1 MKPVQVFVLRTAA
14 LVVGSA
20 IIGASIATNPA
31 TAQDVNSMLGAIGLT
46 TCSQSTPCKKYKN
59 NGSGA
64 GLEGVG
70 GNGSGLIAQS
80 TNGSATFSTS
90 TNADGVQAYSSNND
104 GTNSGT
110 NNDSSISPGRSGIW
124 GHDDSTDGGGNNVG
138 VAGSSTYGVGVS
150 GSSTN
155 NSGVQGSSTN
165 WIGVAGSS
173 STYIGV
179 YGNSGYRGA
188 DITGGFIGVIGRAPA
203 GTGDYPLM
211 LTDSSGNTLDYT
223 DGDGDMYV
231 HGTYNNFARVRN
243 GNTVVSYGAMSASP
257 SIEDTGSGQLVNGIA
272 IVNLDMTFAQ
282 AIDPHQMYHVML
294 TPDGDTRGLFVA
306 SKSPNGFV
314 VREVQGGHGS
324 LSFDYHIYAV
334 TLGQANERMFMMTPA
349 QTTSFMPKAAIVAK
363 HPSKLR

>member
-1 MKPVQVFVLRTAA
+1 MRPIHGVILRVVA
-14 LVVGSA
+14 LVVGSS

-46 TCSQSTPCKKYKN
+46 TCSKVTPCKKYTN

-70 GNGSGLIAQS
+70 GNGNGLIAQS
-80 TNGSATFSTS
+80 INGSATFSTS
-90 TNADGVQAYSSNND
+90 TNADGVQAFSTNND

-110 NNDSSISPGRSGIW
+110 NNNSSIHAGRSGVW
-124 GHDDSTDGGGNNVG
+124 GHDDSTDGGTGNVG
-138 VAGSSTYGVGVS
+138 VAGSSNNGLGVS

-155 NSGVQGSSTN
+155 ESGVQGSSTN
-165 WIGVAGSS
+165 WLGVAGDSG
-173 STYIGV
+173 YIGV
-179 YGNSGYRGA
+179 YGNGGARGA
-188 DITGGFIGVIGRAPA
+188 DITGGLFGVIGRAPA
-203 GTGDYPLM
+203 GSGTYPLL
-211 LTDSSGNTLDYT
+211 LTDQFNNLLAYLN
-223 DGDGDMYV
+223 GDGDMYV
-231 HGTYNNFARVRN
+231 HGTYNNFARVRD
-243 GNTVVSYGAMSASP
+243 GNTVVSYGAKSASP

-282 AIDPHQMYHVML
+282 AIDPHQVYHVML

-306 SKSPNGFV
+306 SKSPNQFV

-324 LSFDYHIYAV
+324 LSFDYHIYAA

-349 QTTSFMPKAAIVAK
+349 QTKSFMPRAAIVAK
-363 HPSKLR
+363 HPSKVR

>member
-1 MKPVQVFVLRTAA
+1 M
-14 LVVGSA
+14 
-20 IIGASIATNPA
+20 NPA

-64 GLEGVG
+64 GLEGIG
-70 GNGSGLIAQS
+70 ANGNGLIAQS

-90 TNADGVQAYSSNND
+90 TNADGVQAYSNNDD

-110 NNDSSISPGRSGIW
+110 NNNSSISPGRSGVW
-124 GHDDSTDGGGNNVG
+124 GHDDSTDGGAANVG
-138 VAGSSTYGVGVS
+138 VAGSSNNGSGVSGSSGNGIGVS

-165 WIGVAGSS
+165 WLGVAGLSA
-173 STYIGV
+173 YVGV
-179 YGNSGYRGA
+179 YGNGGARGA
-188 DITGGFIGVIGRAPA
+188 DMTGGAIGVIGRAPA
-203 GTGDYPLM
+203 GSGTYPLV
-211 LTDSSGNTLDYT
+211 LTDQNNNDLAFVN
-223 DGDGDMYV
+223 GDGDMYV
-231 HGTYNNFARVRN
+231 HGTYNNFARVRD
-243 GNTVVSYGAMSASP
+243 GNTVVSYGAKSASP

-272 IVNLDMTFAQ
+272 IVNLDTTFAQ
-282 AIDPHQMYHVML
+282 AIDPHQVYHVML

-306 SKSPNGFV
+306 SKSPNQFV

-324 LSFDYHIYAV
+324 LTFDYHIYAA

-363 HPSKLR
+363 HSSKLR